1 MIFVDSNIPM
11 YLVGAAHP
19 NKELAERLLEQ
30 SVIDG
35 EPLATDAEVF
45 QEILDRYAAIGR
57 REAIDPAFELL
68 LGVVDVVFPIEADDV
83 QRARRLVVSNE
94 RLSARDAV
102 HVAVMGRR
110 NIDRILTFDRGFDAI
125 AGLTRVG
132 A

>member
-45 QEILDRYAAIGR
+45 QEILHRYAAIGR
-57 REAIDPAFELL
+57 PEAIDPAFELL